1 MNRRARVRVVALL
14 VLMVSIIC
22 LFTLRIY
29 KLQAALT
36 PEARRNANALEYRT
50 TIQAAR
56 GQILDRNGTVLVTNR
71 PSYNLMIISHV
82 FRAGPHP
89 NESLLNLIH
98 TCDELGLELTHH
110 FPVTETRPYE
120 YTIDA
125 LPYNWQQHFRSFL
138 KSRSID
144 SDVQPGHF
152 MKILA
157 KAYNLSDDLSDEDFY
172 RMIAIRYELDLR
184 GIDDMPLD
192 NYVLAYDVSPTDLA
206 AIIELDIPGIVVGIS
221 TEREYKTKY
230 GAQMLGYTTKMDREM
245 YEGKYK
251 ELGYNMNADVGFT
264 GVEYAF
270 EEYLHGTDGLMKTTV
285 TPTGEILDQHYLSVP
300 EPGGNVELT
309 IDWNIQKAAED
320 ALEEHILNLR
330 AVGVDEE
337 HHGDDVKGG
346 AVVVMDPNTGEV
358 LACAS
363 YPTYDPNRFEE
374 LYPQLAAD
382 DKYYP
387 LVNRALNLPFPPGS
401 IYKMC
406 TGIAAIDY
414 AGASRWE
421 QITDEGQ
428 YTKFADQ
435 GYVPACHIW
444 RSRGTTHGTINM
456 MQAIAVSCNFYFYEM
471 GLRVSTK
478 DLDYVAAKMGLGEPT
493 GVELPEAIG
502 RRANADT
509 KAEEFAGTSQ
519 ASWVEGDKLQAAI
532 GQSLNAFT
540 PMQMAV
546 YCSTLA
552 TGGTRYNATF
562 LRRVVSWDYKDL
574 LVQGKHTVAD
584 KIDLSDE
591 ALAMVREGM
600 KMTAQKG
607 NTAHLFADANY
618 PIQVAAKTG
627 TAQHGSGKESDNG
640 SLLCYA
646 PADNPKVAIAIYV
659 ENGSSGGSLAPIA
672 MNVLDAYFSQTGK
685 YELVYDENE
694 VR

>member
-1 MNRRARVRVVALL
+1 MNRRTRFRVVSLSVLL
-14 VLMVSIIC
+14 VLMVS

-29 KLQAALT
+29 KLQAAQT
-36 PEARRNANALEYRT
+36 PESIQQANAIPYQT
-50 TIQAAR
+50 TVQAAR

-71 PSYNLMIISHV
+71 PCYNLMIISHV
-82 FRAGPHP
+82 FRNGPSP
-89 NESLLNLIH
+89 NESLLKLLH
-98 TCDELGLELTHH
+98 TCDELGIELDHH

-120 YTIDA
+120 YTVES
-125 LPYNWQQHFRSFL
+125 LPYSWQQHFRTFL
-138 KSRSID
+138 RSRSID
-144 SDVQPGHF
+144 SDVQPGRF
-152 MKILA
+152 MSILA
-157 KAYNLSDDLSDEDFY
+157 KNYNLSEELSDEDFY

-184 GIDDMPLD
+184 GIPEMPLD
-192 NYVLAYDVSPTDLA
+192 NYVLAYDVSPSVLA
-206 AIIELDIPGIVVGIS
+206 AIIELDIPGVIVDIS
-221 TEREYKTKY
+221 TRREYKTKY

-245 YEGKYK
+245 YEEKFK
-251 ELGYNMNADVGFT
+251 DLGYSMNADVGLT

-270 EEYLHGTDGLMKTTV
+270 EEYLHGTDGLMRTTV
-285 TPTGEILDQHYLSVP
+285 SRTGEILDQHYEKTPV
-300 EPGGNVELT
+300 PGGNVELT
-309 IDWNIQKAAED
+309 IDLSIQRAAED
-320 ALEEHILNLR
+320 ALEAHILKLR
-330 AVGVDEE
+330 SVGVDEE
-337 HHGDDVKGG
+337 HHGDDAKGG
-346 AVVVMDPNTGEV
+346 AVVVMDPNNGEV

-363 YPTYDPNRFEE
+363 YPTYDPNRFRE

-387 LVNRALNLPFPPGS
+387 LMNRALNLAYPPGS

-444 RSRGTTHGTINM
+444 RSRGATHGTINM
-456 MQAIAVSCNFYFYEM
+456 MQAIAVSCNYYFYEM

-493 GVELPEAIG
+493 GVELPEEIG
-502 RRANADT
+502 SRANAEAK
-509 KAEEFAGTSQ
+509 KALFGGTPQ
-519 ASWVEGDKLQAAI
+519 ESWVEGDKLQASI

-552 TGGTRYNATF
+552 TEGTRYNATF

-584 KIDLSDE
+584 RIELSDE
-591 ALAMVREGM
+591 AKAMVREGM
-600 KMTAQKG
+600 KLTAQSG
-607 NTAHLFADANY
+607 NTAHLFADSYY

-627 TAQHGSGKESDNG
+627 TAQHGSGQESDNG
-640 SLLCYA
+640 SLVCYA
-646 PADNPKVAIAIYV
+646 PADDPKVAIAIYV

-672 MNVLDAYFSQTGK
+672 MEILDAYFSQTGK